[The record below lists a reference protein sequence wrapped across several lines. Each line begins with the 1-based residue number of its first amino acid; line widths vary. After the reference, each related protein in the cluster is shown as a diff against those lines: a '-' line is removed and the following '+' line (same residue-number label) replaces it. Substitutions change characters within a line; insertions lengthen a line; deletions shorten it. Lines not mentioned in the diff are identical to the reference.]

1 MLYVLRCAGNADAA
15 NAMDS
20 NEERGRDEVIVT
32 AFFTLDRLFRAD
44 CVYRNAASY
53 ASVLRLEGV

>member
-32 AFFTLDRLFRAD
+32 LFSHWIASFEPIAFTAMPRVMLLF
-44 CVYRNAASY
+44 CV
-53 ASVLRLEGV
+53 